1 MKELKITGLLSM
13 KEGETLNLTCSLESF
28 PPSVVTLTKSS
39 ENNGTET
46 NGISSERQNK
56 TLPDLQNEAV
66 NSTREGSGMAT
77 FLKPNV
83 TVEDSGQY
91 VCTAKYLNDT
101 LMKTVD
107 VNVICKY
114 KV

>member
-1 MKELKITGLLSM
+1 M

-28 PPSVVTLTKSS
+28 PPSVVTLIKSS
-39 ENNGTET
+39 ENNVLNGTET
-46 NGISSERQNK
+46 NGISSEWQSK
-56 TLPDLQNEAV
+56 TLSDLQKEAV
-66 NSTREGSGMAT
+66 KSTREGSGMAT
-77 FLKPNV
+77 FLKSNV